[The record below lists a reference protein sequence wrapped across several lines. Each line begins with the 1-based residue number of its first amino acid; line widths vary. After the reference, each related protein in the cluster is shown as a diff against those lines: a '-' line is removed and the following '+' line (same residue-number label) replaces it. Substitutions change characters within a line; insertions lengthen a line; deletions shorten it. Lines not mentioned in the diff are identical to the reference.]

1 MSKAMQTTMLG
12 MIALLLVAILATLIT
27 IAWRGVR
34 VEHTGVVSLGETLD
48 ALPLRMIEPITL
60 QMPEPAR
67 LITTGPEG
75 GPIHTDLSV
84 LPCPTCDGTMVP
96 VRWNLWTGELDWIC
110 PECGDAVTASP
121 P

>member
-1 MSKAMQTTMLG
+1 MNRTLQTAALG

-34 VEHTGVVSLGETLD
+34 VEHTGVVSLGGALD

-60 QMPEPAR
+60 RMPEPAR

-75 GPIHTDLSV
+75 GPIHTNLSF

-110 PECGDAVTASP
+110 PQCGEAVTASP